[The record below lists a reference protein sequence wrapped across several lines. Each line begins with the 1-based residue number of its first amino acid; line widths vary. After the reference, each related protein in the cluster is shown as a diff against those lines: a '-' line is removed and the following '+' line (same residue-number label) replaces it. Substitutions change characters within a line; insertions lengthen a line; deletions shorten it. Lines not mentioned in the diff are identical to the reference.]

1 MLLKRLL
8 KNKRGAALVEYGLLV
23 GGVAL
28 ISAGAVSLFG
38 HKTSDII
45 GTMAAILPGA
55 HNNDNGPVQSGHL
68 IETAAVGTSG
78 SIAVD
83 FATIVSET
91 NQSRLGLNVAGG
103 TVGAVNGIDGL
114 IVESR

>member
-23 GGVAL
+23 GGIAL

-45 GTMAAILPGA
+45 GTVAAILPGA
-55 HNNDNGPVQSGHL
+55 HNADNGPITSGHL
-68 IETAAVGTSG
+68 IETTSAG
-78 SIAVD
+78 SGPIGVD
-83 FATIVSET
+83 FAGIAGTSNID
-91 NQSRLGLNVAGG
+91 RLGLNVAGN
-103 TVGAVNGIDGL
+103 GASTNGLGGL